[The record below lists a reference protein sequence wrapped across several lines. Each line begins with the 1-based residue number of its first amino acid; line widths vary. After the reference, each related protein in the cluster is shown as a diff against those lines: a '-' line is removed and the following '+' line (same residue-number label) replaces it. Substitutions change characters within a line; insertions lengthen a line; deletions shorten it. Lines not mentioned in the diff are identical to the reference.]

1 MRLSDEENVR
11 IFGKCNNPH
20 GHGHNYE
27 LEVTVRGPVD
37 EKTGTVIDMGRF
49 DEVLQKEVVDRYDH
63 RHLNRDLEE
72 FRTVN
77 PTSEELLRV
86 IWKRLLPC
94 FDTPSLYRIRL
105 VETSKNA
112 FEYYGEEDR

>member
-1 MRLSDEENVR
+1 
-11 IFGKCNNPH
+11 
-20 GHGHNYE
+20 
-27 LEVTVRGPVD
+27 VD
-37 EKTGTVIDMGRF
+37 EKTGMVIEMGRF

-86 IWKRLLPC
+86 IWKRLLPY

-112 FEYYGEEDR
+112 FEYYGGEDP